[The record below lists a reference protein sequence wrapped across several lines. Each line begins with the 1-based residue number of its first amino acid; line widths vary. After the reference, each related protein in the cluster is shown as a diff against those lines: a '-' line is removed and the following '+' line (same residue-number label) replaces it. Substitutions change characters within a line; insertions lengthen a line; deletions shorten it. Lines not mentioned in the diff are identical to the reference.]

1 MCRFIIQDIFLGT
14 VLVQWSHIQ
23 VKFEEFQGST
33 GTEHSSLSLIN
44 LTCDGTQRSSLT
56 SWLLCLWLAVSNAHF
71 PVLSRKPS
79 ESVKTRISMAHIS
92 KTKTNFSKIPSKLF
106 SGLQNL
112 VIEVNLSRR
121 FSWPLRMKI
130 KYCQKQRVNKQTCA
144 NTPCTSSK
152 CIHKKGFLCAPY
164 SSRFFGT
171 PCIRTGMTSWWRQ
184 HCVFSIRLLNLPQTI
199 YSIETFGGW

>member
-1 MCRFIIQDIFLGT
+1 MCRFIIQDIFLET

-23 VKFEEFQGST
+23 VKFEEFQRST

-44 LTCDGTQRSSLT
+44 LTWDGTERSSLT
-56 SWLLCLWLAVSNAHF
+56 SRLLCLWLAVSNAHF

-121 FSWPLRMKI
+121 FSWPLNSQNSQYQINEK
-130 KYCQKQRVNKQTCA
+130 
-144 NTPCTSSK
+144 
-152 CIHKKGFLCAPY
+152 
-164 SSRFFGT
+164 RFG
-171 PCIRTGMTSWWRQ
+171 
-184 HCVFSIRLLNLPQTI
+184 CVDINAELHQLNNFI
-199 YSIETFGGW
+199 CF